1 MGPGTTVT
9 QSVIDRLIDK
19 PQPTTRSESVKDLKR
34 SLHRDM
40 EWLLNTR
47 RINEEVKDKRSEL
60 TKSLYNYGLPDL
72 TQFGVN
78 SANDQKR
85 VAYVLESAISI
96 FEPRLT
102 AVRVT
107 LDEFQRG
114 EKTLR
119 FHVDGLLLMDPA
131 PERISFDTVLEL
143 TKGDYQVKGT

>member
-1 MGPGTTVT
+1 MGPGSTVT

-19 PQPTTRSESVKDLKR
+19 DQPRTRSESVKELKK

-60 TKSLYNYGLPDL
+60 LKSLYNYGLPDL
-72 TQFGVN
+72 TQFGVH
-78 SANDQKR
+78 SSNDQKR
-85 VAYVLESAISI
+85 VAYVLEMAINV

-102 AVRVT
+102 SVRVT
-107 LDEFQRG
+107 LDEVQRG
-114 EKTLR
+114 EKTLK
-119 FHVDGLLLMDPA
+119 FHVDGLLMMDPA